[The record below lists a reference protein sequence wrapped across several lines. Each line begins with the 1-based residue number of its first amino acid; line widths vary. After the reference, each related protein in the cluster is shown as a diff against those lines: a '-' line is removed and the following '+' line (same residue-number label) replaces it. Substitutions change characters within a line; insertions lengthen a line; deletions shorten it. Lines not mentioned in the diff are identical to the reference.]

1 MRKQLIIAFIIIT
14 SFMGCSPAWSQVEE
28 LVHKDSCY
36 IAKVD
41 GVFLDLDS
49 YVEVTY
55 ELEKIEA
62 LKLETPSLKV
72 ALDSLKTLHDSTT
85 AAQMAVNKKTVQM
98 LHLERQS
105 KTALK
110 QRVFNLQHNY
120 NVMERK
126 KKRATRQRNS
136 LGAVALAL
144 IAGIL
149 IL

>member
-1 MRKQLIIAFIIIT
+1 
-14 SFMGCSPAWSQVEE
+14 
-28 LVHKDSCY
+28 
-36 IAKVD
+36 
-41 GVFLDLDS
+41 
-49 YVEVTY
+49 
-55 ELEKIEA
+55 
-62 LKLETPSLKV
+62 
-72 ALDSLKTLHDSTT
+72 
-85 AAQMAVNKKTVQM
+85 M